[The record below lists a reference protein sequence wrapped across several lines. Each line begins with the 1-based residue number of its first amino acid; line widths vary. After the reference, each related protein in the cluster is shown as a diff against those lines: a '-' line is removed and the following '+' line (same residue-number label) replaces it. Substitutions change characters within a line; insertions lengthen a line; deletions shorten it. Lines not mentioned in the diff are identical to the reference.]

1 MKSYYF
7 AYGANLEEHT
17 MKDTYPSAEIHR
29 FGTLQG
35 FRLTFS
41 GVKEGTCSIEPAG
54 YEDYVEGLLY
64 SIEGEEVEEPSRPSQ
79 KTLMDVLTDKGE
91 YVRAIVFYYD
101 LTEYKT
107 PSEEYLLRVFKKY
120 QDYGFNTKHIE
131 RALELLL

>member
-7 AYGANLEEHT
+7 AYGVNLEEHT

-29 FGTLQG
+29 FGSLRG

-41 GVKEGTCSIEPAG
+41 GVGEGTCSIEPAKCN
-54 YEDYVEGLLY
+54 DYVEGLLY
-64 SIEGEEVEEPSRPSQ
+64 SIKEEEIEEPSRPS
-79 KTLMDVLTDKGE
+79 KKSLMDILTDKGE

-101 LTEYKT
+101 LTDYKT
-107 PSEEYLLRVFKKY
+107 PSEEYLMRVFKKY

-131 RALELLL
+131 RALGLLL